1 MNTDTNLKKWLKKQK
16 FIVFGAG
23 QMGTNLMH
31 ILERYDSFYGFVD
44 NDKEKQLNGW
54 MGMQVSTL
62 EFGILKHLDCKIIIS
77 CAEKHRKEMM
87 EQCKALNLCYLE
99 DFACIDFFL
108 NEIMP
113 LYVLRNFQE
122 VYISLAQICVTER
135 CTLRCKKCAHGCYAV
150 PIDMADM
157 PIDSVKYSAD
167 CFFSHID
174 YIDKFHLIGG
184 EPFLYCD
191 LAEAIAYIGDKYLQ
205 KIQTLCITTNGTVLP
220 NEDVLMACKKYHVKI
235 LISNYAYSMPK
246 LEKIYS
252 KLVRILNEHGI
263 DYVLGDVDKSWTD
276 YGFDHVDRG
285 MLRAEIDSQE
295 ARKKLSKV
303 FSNCKTPCREIR
315 GNRLYY
321 CVQARA
327 CAENLGFSC
336 GQDDYLDLSKLDSS
350 YEGKKQ
356 LIDFE
361 MGNLKKGYLDMCN
374 YCHGAERFHY
384 IIPAA
389 EQKES

>member
-1 MNTDTNLKKWLKKQK
+1 MKKWTEKQK
-16 FIVFGAG
+16 FIIFGAG
-23 QMGTNLMH
+23 ELGINLMY
-31 ILERYDSFYGFVD
+31 ILHHFDSFLCFID
-44 NDKEKQLNGW
+44 NDVKKQINGC
-54 MGMQVSTL
+54 MGKSVISLSVCVQQY
-62 EFGILKHLDCKIIIS
+62 EEHKIILACSSINIKDITEQLEERKRF
-77 CAEKHRKEMM
+77 AEK
-87 EQCKALNLCYLE
+87 
-99 DFACIDFFL
+99 DFFYIDDFMRKVL
-108 NEIMP
+108 P
-113 LYVLRNFQE
+113 VYVWNNFRKT
-122 VYISLAQICVTER
+122 YMSLAQICVTER
-135 CTLRCKKCAHGCYAV
+135 CTLKCKKCAHGCYAV

-184 EPFLYCD
+184 EPFLYRD
-191 LAEAIAYIGDKYLQ
+191 LAEAIAYIGDNYLQ

-220 NEDVLMACKKYHVKI
+220 NEDVLMACRKYHVKI
-235 LISNYAYSMPK
+235 LISNYTYSLPK
-246 LEKIYS
+246 LEKKYS
-252 KLVRILNEHGI
+252 KLVRILNENGI

-295 ARKKLSKV
+295 AREKLSKV
-303 FSNCKTPCREIR
+303 FSDCKTPCREIR

-361 MGNLKKGYLDMCN
+361 MGVLKKGYLDMCN